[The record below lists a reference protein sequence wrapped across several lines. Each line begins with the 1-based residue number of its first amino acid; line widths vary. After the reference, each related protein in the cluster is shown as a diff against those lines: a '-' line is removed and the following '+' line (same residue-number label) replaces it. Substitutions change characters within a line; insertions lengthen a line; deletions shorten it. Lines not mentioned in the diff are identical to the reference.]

1 MSTPDLH
8 LLAQEIESHGLVGH
22 ESAIDAVCRAAR
34 SAGLSPVLVDVL
46 ADPHQPEVARV
57 RAFGMLTARLA
68 GASAPSRR
76 PSPAGPS
83 SAGPSP
89 PSPPETL
96 DPVNDRGTS

>member
-34 SAGLSPVLVDVL
+34 TAGLSPVLIDVL

-68 GASAPSRR
+68 GARAPIPARGPCR
-76 PSPAGPS
+76 PAVGL
-83 SAGPSP
+83 AA
-89 PSPPETL
+89 
-96 DPVNDRGTS
+96 

>member
-34 SAGLSPVLVDVL
+34 TAGLSPVLVDVL

-68 GASAPSRR
+68 GRRAPVPTAEPRR
-76 PSPAGPS
+76 PVVRRPEPAL
-83 SAGPSP
+83 AA
-89 PSPPETL
+89 
-96 DPVNDRGTS
+96 